1 LPNFLN
7 MIFLKNQQK
16 NRLFLDIKH
25 TLCNKLSMNTNKQI
39 NFSQVSFNRTG
50 DRFIACDLHGSIYM
64 FDLTYNRFMR
74 INRIGTTC
82 TALAYNL
89 KCKTEYLVAAI
100 DGTIKCFNCETR
112 DLVGWMKGHEKPI
125 ISLSVHPTSSELVI
139 SFSADLAQLWDL
151 KTFQCKQKLNVNSNK
166 NVEIVKVSN

>member
-1 LPNFLN
+1 